1 MLKHAMII
9 DEWMLVNTL
18 EYDTKQW
25 VEKRRLPTKFEINRI
40 ERTGHSIFYSIIY
53 IWGEVAW
60 SRLQTRASFR
70 VVTFESTQPTT
81 LETASGAGTPVE
93 LSPDINAID
102 WKLDGWLAGNTFCSV

>member
-18 EYDTKQW
+18 ECDTKQW

-70 VVTFESTQPTT
+70 VVTFESTRPTT